1 MLTFVYLGKYTARGI
16 QGAMKDS
23 FVAREDEMRKVFAS
37 LGGKLLTYGFC
48 MGEYDFIIVAEV
60 PNRKAA
66 LAPPMIAGAAATVTV
81 VSIEL
86 MSPREMDEIAGLA
99 QSAHFRVAGEAKG

>member
-1 MLTFVYLGKYTARGI
+1 M
-16 QGAMKDS
+16 
-23 FVAREDEMRKVFAS
+23 
-37 LGGKLLTYGFC
+37 
-48 MGEYDFIIVAEV
+48 
-60 PNRKAA
+60 A

-86 MSPREMDEIAGLA
+86 ISPREMDEIAGLA